1 MATKTIAADI
11 MAVLR
16 KYEIAGEL
24 SSKKTI
30 HEIKEYRARMLS
42 TLVGFTFER
51 VRYYILTDA
60 NAADNPEYVF
70 EQVHLDQPNVEG
82 RLVKNPKEQTVKTYG
97 MPFKGKDVYLV
108 QVISKKRRLDVELSE
123 RYPEL
128 SRSTVQKY
136 IKAGLVT
143 VNGEVVTQVKF
154 DVIDVDEIAM
164 TPPEA
169 ENHDAQ
175 ELPIVYIDDNVIVVN
190 KPAGILTHSK
200 GVMNQEFTVADF
212 FRRYT
217 TNALETNRPGV
228 VHRLD
233 RDTSGIIVGARN
245 DETALALK
253 KQFADRTV
261 KKQYIAVVK
270 GAPKNDKA
278 VIDLPIGRNPN
289 IPSMF
294 RVDASGKPAQTT
306 YETLASDGETSLVK
320 LMPKTGRTHQLRVH
334 LQYIN
339 NAIIG
344 DRVYGS
350 GKADRLFLHAYKLE
364 ITIPD
369 GKREV
374 FTAPVPDVF
383 MKSFEGFSINE

>member
-1 MATKTIAADI
+1 MATKTIQAEI
-11 MAVLR
+11 MSILR

-30 HEIKEYRARMLS
+30 HEVKEYRARMLS

-51 VRYYILTDA
+51 TRYYILTDMNA
-60 NAADNPEYVF
+60 NDNPEYVF
-70 EQVHLDQPNVEG
+70 EQIHLDQPNVEG
-82 RLVKNPKEQTVKTYG
+82 RLAKNPKDEIKTFG

-108 QVISKKRRLDVELSE
+108 EVVSKKRRLDAELSD

-128 SRSTVQKY
+128 SRSTIQKY
-136 IKAGLVT
+136 IKAGLVL
-143 VNGEVVTQVKF
+143 VNGEAATQSKHAVT
-154 DVIDVDEIAM
+154 DVDEIGL

-169 ENHDAQ
+169 ENHDAKD
-175 ELPIVYIDDNVIVVN
+175 LPIVFIDDNVIVVN

-217 TNALETNRPGV
+217 SNALETNRPGI

-233 RDTSGIIVGARN
+233 RDTSGIIIGARN
-245 DETALALK
+245 DETAIMLK
-253 KQFADRTV
+253 KQFADRTT

-270 GAPKNDKA
+270 GQPKNDKA
-278 VIDLPIGRNPN
+278 VIDLPIGRNPK

-294 RVDASGKPAQTT
+294 RVDASGKVAQTT
-306 YETLASDGETSLVK
+306 YEVLASTGDKSIVK

-334 LQYIN
+334 LDHIN

-344 DRVYGS
+344 DRVYGRAK
-350 GKADRLFLHAYKLE
+350 GDRLYLHALSLE

-374 FTAPVPDVF
+374 FTAPLPASFTDP
-383 MKSFEGFSINE
+383 FEGLTINE

>member
-1 MATKTIAADI
+1 
-11 MAVLR
+11 
-16 KYEIAGEL
+16 
-24 SSKKTI
+24 
-30 HEIKEYRARMLS
+30 MLS

-51 VRYYILTDA
+51 VRYYVLTDMNA
-60 NAADNPEYVF
+60 NDNPEYVF

-82 RLVKNPKEQTVKTYG
+82 RLVKNPKDEVKTFG

-108 QVISKKRRLDVELSE
+108 EVVSKKRRLDAELSG

-128 SRSTVQKY
+128 SRSTIQKY
-136 IKAGLVT
+136 IKAGLVL
-143 VNGEVVTQVKF
+143 VNGEAVSQPKHPVT
-154 DVIDVDEIAM
+154 DVDEIGL

-169 ENHDAQ
+169 ENHDSK

-200 GVMNQEFTVADF
+200 GVMSQEFTVADF

-217 TNALETNRPGV
+217 SNALETTRPGI

-233 RDTSGIIVGARN
+233 RDTSGIIIGARN
-245 DETALALK
+245 DETAVALK

-270 GAPKNDKA
+270 GEPKNDKA
-278 VIDLPIGRNPN
+278 VIDLPIGRNPK

-294 RVDASGKPAQTT
+294 RVDASGKVAQTT
-306 YETLASDGETSLVK
+306 YEVLATTGDKSIVK

-334 LQYIN
+334 LDHIN
-339 NAIIG
+339 NSIVG
-344 DRVYGS
+344 DRVYG
-350 GKADRLFLHAYKLE
+350 KAKGDRLYLHALRLE

-374 FTAPVPDVF
+374 FTAPLPSSFTDP
-383 MKSFEGFSINE
+383 FEGLVINE